1 MVCVQEEEPRGRRS
15 AVAALPAAAA
25 ALVCAW
31 TRWCSVGAAPPSP
44 TVAVAGGAV
53 LVLGASLTYAVSVR
67 GAGGL
72 FGALFLA
79 LGLLSTVVATERTAA
94 RAETATCVV
103 REVHAE
109 TEASFGEG
117 GAERTVY
124 RLALDCPGGYPTELK
139 DAPSPL
145 SRGAE
150 VRIAHDP
157 RRRLSPVPAGAAAP
171 WKPALSA
178 LLLLALAT
186 APAANR
192 RRPRPW
198 PLTPP

>member
-1 MVCVQEEEPRGRRS
+1 MQEEEPRGWRP

-25 ALVCAW
+25 ALVYAW
-31 TRWCSVGAAPPSP
+31 ARWCFGGAAPPSP
-44 TVAVAGGAV
+44 AVAVAGGAV
-53 LVLGASLTYAVSVR
+53 LVLGASAAYALSVR

-79 LGLLSTVVATERTAA
+79 LGLLSTVAATERTAA

-117 GAERTVY
+117 GAEKTVY
-124 RLALDCPGGYPTELK
+124 RLALDCPGGRPGELK

-150 VRIAHDP
+150 VRIAYDP
-157 RRRLSPVPAGAAAP
+157 RGRLSAVPAGAARP

-178 LLLLALAT
+178 LLLLALA
-186 APAANR
+186 AVLAAHR
-192 RRPRPW
+192 RRPQP
-198 PLTPP
+198 